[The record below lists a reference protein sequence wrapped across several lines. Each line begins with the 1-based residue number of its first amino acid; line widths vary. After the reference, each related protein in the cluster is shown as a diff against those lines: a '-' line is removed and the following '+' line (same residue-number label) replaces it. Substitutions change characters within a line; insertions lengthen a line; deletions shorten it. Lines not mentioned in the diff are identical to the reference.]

1 MSFGGFSEDDIKK
14 LKVNVHPVK
23 ANTGQFNLIDTFK
36 KILLV
41 IENTVPE
48 KVHEKLNANKK
59 VTFAKNSP
67 KPTKEII
74 QQKVLN
80 KIINNNSSELALP
93 QEAKLNSSITESKEV
108 SKEQHVMQEKQAPEP
123 EKQVPVANRD
133 VSEAPT
139 RSEKKII
146 DLDEFQ
152 ARQKLIEEQNRK
164 RKELLVKALADRTRQ
179 TQEEAQ
185 RLNEIQAEFKK
196 LDAVLSSDVKILRKQ
211 IEVASIDYMEAQ

>member
-1 MSFGGFSEDDIKK
+1 M
-14 LKVNVHPVK
+14 
-23 ANTGQFNLIDTFK
+23 
-36 KILLV
+36 
-41 IENTVPE
+41 
-48 KVHEKLNANKK
+48 HEKLNANKK
-59 VTFAKNSP
+59 VSFARNSP

-80 KIINNNSSELALP
+80 DKIINNNSSEIALP
-93 QEAKLNSSITESKEV
+93 QEAKLSSSASENKGIF
-108 SKEQHVMQEKQAPEP
+108 KEQHVQENDAPEP
-123 EKQVPVANRD
+123 AKQVSFTNND
-133 VSEAPT
+133 TSETPT
-139 RSEKKII
+139 RPEKKVL

-196 LDAVLSSDVKILRKQ
+196 LDAVISSDVKILRKQ